1 MLPIHGLCLSA
12 KRRLIKNRYI
22 PRLNRSDYVK
32 FIPKKRY
39 CRYFW
44 WKLILQSFLIN
55 KWKNESGQN
64 GIIFAILLFLS
75 CVNVSAQVIKGRVTD
90 STTNE
95 ALSYAAVEIRSF
107 EDDVY
112 IGGSSTNE
120 KGEFE
125 FHLKGRYPKIR
136 ITVSFLGYKTYK
148 KAILNHGFIIN
159 NLTIIMKQLKT
170 NCSRRI

>member
-1 MLPIHGLCLSA
+1 M
-12 KRRLIKNRYI
+12 NQ
-22 PRLNRSDYVK
+22 VK
-32 FIPKKRY
+32 WY
-39 CRYFW
+39 Y
-44 WKLILQSFLIN
+44 
-55 KWKNESGQN
+55 
-64 GIIFAILLFLS
+64 FAILLFLS

-136 ITVSFLGYKTYK
+136 ITVSFLGYKTIQKYMPP
-148 KAILNHGFIIN
+148 LRSTVTSN
-159 NLTIIMKQLKT
+159 
-170 NCSRRI
+170 SRCRRTRRP

>member
-1 MLPIHGLCLSA
+1 M
-12 KRRLIKNRYI
+12 NQ
-22 PRLNRSDYVK
+22 VK
-32 FIPKKRY
+32 MV
-39 CRYFW
+39 
-44 WKLILQSFLIN
+44 L
-55 KWKNESGQN
+55 
-64 GIIFAILLFLS
+64 IFAILLFLF

-136 ITVSFLGYKTYK
+136 ITVSFLGYKTISICPRY
-148 KAILNHGFIIN
+148 GV
-159 NLTIIMKQLKT
+159 QLPQI
-170 NCSRRI
+170 RDAGGLADLERGRGERIESCGKSAAVGL

>member
-1 MLPIHGLCLSA
+1 M
-12 KRRLIKNRYI
+12 
-22 PRLNRSDYVK
+22 D
-32 FIPKKRY
+32 
-39 CRYFW
+39 
-44 WKLILQSFLIN
+44 IN
-55 KWKNESGQN
+55 FVHI
-64 GIIFAILLFLS
+64 IIFIL
-75 CVNVSAQVIKGRVTD
+75 CECKCQVIKGRVTD

-136 ITVSFLGYKTYK
+136 ITVFFLG
-148 KAILNHGFIIN
+148 I
-159 NLTIIMKQLKT
+159 
-170 NCSRRI
+170 

>member
-1 MLPIHGLCLSA
+1 M
-12 KRRLIKNRYI
+12 NQ
-22 PRLNRSDYVK
+22 VK
-32 FIPKKRY
+32 MV
-39 CRYFW
+39 
-44 WKLILQSFLIN
+44 L
-55 KWKNESGQN
+55 
-64 GIIFAILLFLS
+64 IFAILLFLS

-136 ITVSFLGYKTYK
+136 ITVSFLGYKTIQKVYAPATEYSYLK
-148 KAILNHGFIIN
+148 FEMFRICLVSDVSVMEEEVLSVLSVRSVEIN
-159 NLTIIMKQLKT
+159 VE
-170 NCSRRI
+170 R

>member
-1 MLPIHGLCLSA
+1 MVL
-12 KRRLIKNRYI
+12 
-22 PRLNRSDYVK
+22 
-32 FIPKKRY
+32 
-39 CRYFW
+39 
-44 WKLILQSFLIN
+44 
-55 KWKNESGQN
+55 
-64 GIIFAILLFLS
+64 IFAILLFLS

-125 FHLKGRYPKIR
+125 FHLKGE
-136 ITVSFLGYKTYK
+136 VSQNSYHSFFLG
-148 KAILNHGFIIN
+148 I
-159 NLTIIMKQLKT
+159 
-170 NCSRRI
+170 

>member
-1 MLPIHGLCLSA
+1 M
-12 KRRLIKNRYI
+12 NQ
-22 PRLNRSDYVK
+22 VK
-32 FIPKKRY
+32 MV
-39 CRYFW
+39 
-44 WKLILQSFLIN
+44 L
-55 KWKNESGQN
+55 
-64 GIIFAILLFLS
+64 IFAILLFLS

-136 ITVSFLGYKTYK
+136 ITVSFLGYKTIQKYMPRY
-148 KAILNHGFIIN
+148 GV
-159 NLTIIMKQLKT
+159 QLPQI
-170 NCSRRI
+170 RDAGGLADLERGRGERIESCGKSAAVGL

>member
-1 MLPIHGLCLSA
+1 M
-12 KRRLIKNRYI
+12 NQ
-22 PRLNRSDYVK
+22 VK
-32 FIPKKRY
+32 MV
-39 CRYFW
+39 
-44 WKLILQSFLIN
+44 L
-55 KWKNESGQN
+55 
-64 GIIFAILLFLS
+64 IFAILLFLF

-136 ITVSFLGYKTYK
+136 ITVSFLGYKTIQKVY
-148 KAILNHGFIIN
+148 APLRSTVTSN
-159 NLTIIMKQLKT
+159 
-170 NCSRRI
+170 SRCRRTRRP

>member
-1 MLPIHGLCLSA
+1 M
-12 KRRLIKNRYI
+12 NQ
-22 PRLNRSDYVK
+22 VK
-32 FIPKKRY
+32 MV
-39 CRYFW
+39 
-44 WKLILQSFLIN
+44 L
-55 KWKNESGQN
+55 
-64 GIIFAILLFLS
+64 IFAILLFLF

-125 FHLKGRYPKIR
+125 FHLKGIPKFVSQFLSWDIR
-136 ITVSFLGYKTYK
+136 QYK
-148 KAILNHGFIIN
+148 KYMPPLRSTVTSN
-159 NLTIIMKQLKT
+159 
-170 NCSRRI
+170 SRCRRTRRP